1 MEKFVKIC
9 EILTDTE
16 EDTQKIFE
24 TLKDS
29 KYSVCVNGDWGSDGT
44 DIYVM
49 EYVGEV
55 I

>member
-1 MEKFVKIC
+1 MNKYVKIC

-29 KYSVCVNGDWGSDGT
+29 RYSICVNGDWGSDGT

-55 I
+55 K

>member
-1 MEKFVKIC
+1 MDKFVKIC

-29 KYSVCVNGDWGSDGT
+29 RYSVCVNNDWGLDGA